1 MVRQANIA
9 TESNSELKQMNG
21 ELAKEIAQKQ
31 AIIHSQSVSFSTF
44 AQIEQ
49 NLRRSK

>member
-1 MVRQANIA
+1 MEMVRQANIA

-44 AQIEQ
+44 LQIERK
-49 NLRRSK
+49 L